1 LLAGAYSFKTE
12 KIETIKKK
20 NRCPFISHVLK
31 VWKYR
36 DSFLKDKFIYV
47 FGALTKSNYRDDI
60 HKIKL
65 DRKD

>member
-12 KIETIKKK
+12 KIARNNKEKI
-20 NRCPFISHVLK
+20 
-31 VWKYR
+31 

-47 FGALTKSNYRDDI
+47 FGALTRSNYRDDI